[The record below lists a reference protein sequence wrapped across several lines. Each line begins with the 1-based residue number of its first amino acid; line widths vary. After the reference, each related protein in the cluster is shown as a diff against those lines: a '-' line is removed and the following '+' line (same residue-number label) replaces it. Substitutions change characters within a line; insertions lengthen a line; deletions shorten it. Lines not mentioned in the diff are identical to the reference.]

1 MRRGLC
7 RIGWLL
13 GLILAVP
20 APAADKDKP
29 DQASEQDYRALPQNG
44 DIIGRLK
51 HVDPTDKT
59 FTLEIDVSLLR
70 AKGGSG
76 TQAARLLQQQER
88 ILRQEQDIL
97 RTRSKAL
104 SNPLCTACRPCN
116 PWTYG
121 ESQRVGQTFTTRNPV
136 VRAEKAQR
144 LAAELERDR
153 LQELKGQ
160 NTTRAVTRH
169 KDFDLESGAEAEV
182 RRQDPPV
189 QYDDKGQVK
198 KYTPKELQELKGD
211 AKLPGYQADW
221 TDLKP
226 GQSVK
231 VTLVKPKG
239 KDKDNK
245 KGDAR
250 PQASLILVI
259 KDAPDA
265 DAKKK

>member
-13 GLILAVP
+13 GLLLAVP
-20 APAADKDKP
+20 APAADKGKP
-29 DQASEQDYRALPQNG
+29 DQATEQDYRALPQNG
-44 DIIGRLK
+44 DILGKLK
-51 HVDPTDKT
+51 HVDPTDQT

-70 AKGGSG
+70 AKGGPG
-76 TQAARLLQQQER
+76 TQAARLVQRQER
-88 ILRQEQDIL
+88 ILREEQDIL
-97 RTRSKAL
+97 R
-104 SNPLCTACRPCN
+104 
-116 PWTYG
+116 
-121 ESQRVGQTFTTRNPV
+121 TRNPV

-153 LQELKGQ
+153 LQELKGP

-169 KDFDLESGAEAEV
+169 KDFDLESGAEAKV

-221 TDLKP
+221 ADLKP

-231 VTLVKPKG
+231 VTLFKPKG
-239 KDKDNK
+239 KHKDNK

-265 DAKKK
+265 DAKKR

>member
-20 APAADKDKP
+20 ALAADKDKA
-29 DQASEQDYRALPQNG
+29 DQASEQEYRALPQNG
-44 DIIGRLK
+44 DIVGKLK
-51 HVDPTDKT
+51 HVNPTDKT

-76 TQAARLLQQQER
+76 TQAARLMQQQER
-88 ILRQEQDIL
+88 ILREEQDIL
-97 RTRSKAL
+97 RTR
-104 SNPLCTACRPCN
+104 
-116 PWTYG
+116 
-121 ESQRVGQTFTTRNPV
+121 NPV
-136 VRAEKAQR
+136 LRAEKAQR
-144 LAAELERDR
+144 LAAQLERDR
-153 LQELKGQ
+153 LQDLKGQ
-160 NTTRAVTRH
+160 NNTRAVTRH

-189 QYDDKGQVK
+189 QYDDKGHVK

-265 DAKKK
+265 DPKKK